1 MIGVNA
7 TGAGNTD
14 AIVEAA
20 RLRLV
25 PLTKQFAHRFDE
37 RECRAAEAHWRE
49 HAFGHWAL
57 LERQTGDFVGSAE
70 VHFAYPGVEGISTDE
85 VEVGIEI
92 LPDYQGQ
99 GYATEALAAMV
110 ADAWRR
116 TNADH
121 LVAYTPPD
129 HAVSITLMKKLGFG
143 FRSSGIGR
151 DEEPIVVYTLSR
163 PS

>member
-1 MIGVNA
+1 VSA

-14 AIVEAA
+14 AVVEAA

-25 PLTKQFAHRFDE
+25 PLTKQFADRFDE
-37 RECRAAEAHWRE
+37 RECRAADAHWRE
-49 HAFGHWAL
+49 HGFGHWAL
-57 LERQTGDFVGSAE
+57 LERETGDFVGSAE

-116 TNADH
+116 TDADH

>member
-1 MIGVNA
+1 MSA

-14 AIVEAA
+14 AVVEAA

-25 PLTKQFAHRFDE
+25 PLTKQFADRFDE
-37 RECRAAEAHWRE
+37 RECRAADAHWRE
-49 HAFGHWAL
+49 HGFGHWAL
-57 LERQTGDFVGSAE
+57 LERETGDFVGSAE

-99 GYATEALAAMV
+99 GYATEALAAMIG
-110 ADAWRR
+110 DAWRR

-121 LVAYTPPD
+121 
-129 HAVSITLMKKLGFG
+129 
-143 FRSSGIGR
+143 
-151 DEEPIVVYTLSR
+151 VVRHPLDQRARCT
-163 PS
+163 